1 MTPLMLKIEM
11 TVNNSLNPSK
21 LAKISD
27 GTGNSQSQFIRLL
40 DALKRYGPR
49 NLSLLSMVTGI
60 PRETVRYKIKKQL
73 RELGF
78 RINMIPNIY
87 KMGLTRQLARIR
99 FTDGGLRTAKRL
111 LQELGKES
119 YLTYY
124 CKVAFKNEYLAI
136 LTPPQRYVKLFAE
149 YFEDLASAG
158 IISDFEIRGVTEVG
172 YPHVSYRLFDF
183 EKGVWRISDEDYE
196 YGAENVVVQRASADE
211 QTNYLIDSLDLS
223 IITEL
228 LNDAF
233 TPMTRISS
241 TEGRDPRLLRY
252 HFQEHIVRKGL
263 IAGYVIGWYPAGVT
277 DPSIAKMW
285 LEIRCGTRKV
295 VEELCRKFIS
305 TPYCKFYQVLDD
317 DTFVIFLEIY
327 KQFRT
332 VVKYMSDKLSKS
344 SIEGEVYIIEDAD
357 AFALTR
363 ELFRDGYGWIK
374 TELKKPSLH
383 EESLTREVT

>member
-1 MTPLMLKIEM
+1 MYKIKM

-60 PRETVRYKIKKQL
+60 PRETVRYKVKKQL

-78 RINMIPNIY
+78 RINMVPNIY
-87 KMGLTRQLARIR
+87 RMGLTRQLARLT
-99 FTDGGLRTAKRL
+99 FTRQGLRVAKSL

-124 CKVAFKNEYLAI
+124 CKVAFKNKYLAI
-136 LTPPQRYVKLFAE
+136 LTPPQRYAKLFAE
-149 YFEDLASAG
+149 YFDDLARAG

-228 LNDAF
+228 LKDAF

-263 IAGYVIGWYPAGVT
+263 IAGYVIGWYPSGIEN
-277 DPSIAKMW
+277 PSIARMW
-285 LEIRCGTRKV
+285 LEIKGGASKTIEDLFRKI
-295 VEELCRKFIS
+295 IS
-305 TPYCKFYQVLDD
+305 TPYCKFYQVIEDGTRMIYL
-317 DTFVIFLEIY
+317 VID

-332 VVKYMSDKLSKS
+332 AIDHLSSKFAEIS
-344 SIEGEVYIIEDAD
+344 AEGDLIITEDTNSYI
-357 AFALTR
+357 LTK
-363 ELFRDGYGWIK
+363 ELFRDSYGWIRPQ
-374 TELKKPSLH
+374 LPLPS
-383 EESLTREVT
+383 EEMILTKNPS